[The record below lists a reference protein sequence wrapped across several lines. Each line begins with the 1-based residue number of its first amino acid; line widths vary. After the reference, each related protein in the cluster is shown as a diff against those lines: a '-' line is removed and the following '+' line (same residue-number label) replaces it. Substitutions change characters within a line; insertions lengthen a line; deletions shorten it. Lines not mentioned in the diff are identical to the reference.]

1 MNPGAKL
8 DGKEK
13 VQPHHKYKK
22 LYRDRKQKTG
32 EKFMAEQ
39 ISIERQ
45 QCRMLIEAIK
55 KIVTNPRTPNW
66 IKNPLETAVKE
77 AKTLKPSET
86 ISTEENAPEPA
97 KNEIIENV
105 DLDVGVLCIDALDP
119 GDKCMY
125 EIIRR
130 SLEVDHVQLWDVRVT
145 KGDKRTPAGIIM
157 HNVPSTYLRGVR
169 LLGS

>member
-1 MNPGAKL
+1 MS
-8 DGKEK
+8 
-13 VQPHHKYKK
+13 
-22 LYRDRKQKTG
+22 
-32 EKFMAEQ
+32 EQ

-45 QCRMLIEAIK
+45 QCRMLVEAIK

-77 AKTLKPSET
+77 AKALKQSET

-97 KNEIIENV
+97 KNEITENI

-125 EIIRR
+125 KIVDKGLEI
-130 SLEVDHVQLWDVRVT
+130 EHVQLYNVQVI
-145 KGDKRTPAGIIM
+145 KGDKRTPAGIII
-157 HNVPSTYLRGVR
+157 HNVPATYLRGVR